1 MSKGMKDPIL
11 SALRDYERAPEQSCK
26 KAVLL
31 TPGGGYF
38 LYGNRFCG
46 IQDYELEL
54 KADSCQIESG
64 NVLEPLLIGV
74 FSDKFH
80 VIGERPYVPE
90 FVSLIFHIDL
100 GEEDGM
106 LRGILLAR
114 ETEARFALFCDA
126 AVEDLYR
133 LSRRPDALPTAGIP
147 PDELLRQQAE
157 EIRRADLHGLT
168 GLYLQSR
175 RLDARSAAELL
186 DGS

>member
-100 GEEDGM
+100 GEEDGS

-114 ETEARFALFCDA
+114 EGEARFALFCDA
-126 AVEDLYR
+126 AVEEVYR
-133 LSRRPDALPTAGIP
+133 LSRRAGTLPAIP

-157 EIRRADLHGLT
+157 ELRRTDLHMLT

-175 RLDARSAAELL
+175 RLDARAAAELL
-186 DGS
+186 EG